1 MKLTD
6 DFLPLRAHGTTAD
19 VTAEVVYR
27 PRPNAWHRLKEN
39 KLALFG
45 LFIIIC
51 MLLLAIVGP
60 WLSPYTYAD
69 QNLAEANQAPSAAHW
84 FGTDTLGRDLYVRV
98 VYGARISLA
107 VGFVAAAINL
117 AIGVIYGGVAGF
129 FGGKVDRLMMG
140 FVDILYG
147 IPLLLY
153 VILLMVVLSPGLT
166 SIFIALGIA
175 YWLTMARIVR
185 SRIVTLKNEEYVL
198 AARSMGVP
206 ASRILFRHMLPNC
219 VGPIII
225 TMTLAIPEA
234 IFTEAFLSFIGLGVS
249 APMASWGV
257 LAAEGINSIRSY
269 PFQLVAPALAIA
281 ITMLGFTFFGDGLRN
296 ALDPKGEV
304 KR

>member
-1 MKLTD
+1 MRAVD
-6 DFLPLRAHGTTAD
+6 DFLPLAPTA
-19 VTAEVVYR
+19 VATETAYR
-27 PRPNAWHRLKEN
+27 PRPNAWQRLKEN
-39 KLALFG
+39 KLALVG
-45 LFIIIC
+45 LFIIVC

-69 QNLAEANQAPSAAHW
+69 QNLAQANQGPSSEHW

-98 VYGARISLA
+98 VYGARISLV

-117 AIGVIYGGVAGF
+117 VIGVIYGSVAGF

-185 SRIVTLKNEEYVL
+185 SQIVTLKNEEYVL

-206 ASRILFRHMLPNC
+206 AWRILFRHMLPNC

-234 IFTEAFLSFIGLGVS
+234 IFTEAFLSFIGLGVN

-257 LAAEGINSIRSY
+257 LAAEGINSMRSY
-269 PFQLVAPALAIA
+269 PFQLIAPALAIG

>member
-1 MKLTD
+1 MRQVRQID
-6 DFLPLRAHGTTAD
+6 DFLPLMDGAAAQ
-19 VTAEVVYR
+19 VEVYIKR
-27 PRPNAWHRLKEN
+27 PSPWARLKQN
-39 KLALFG
+39 KLALLG
-45 LFIIIC
+45 LCIIVC
-51 MLLLAIVGP
+51 MIVLAIVGP

-69 QNLAEANQAPSAAHW
+69 QNLTQANQAPSSEHW

-117 AIGVIYGGVAGF
+117 VIGVVYGSIAGYM
-129 FGGKVDRLMMG
+129 GGKVDRLMMG

-153 VILLMVVLSPGLT
+153 VILLMVILSPGLT
-166 SIFIALGIA
+166 SIFLALGIA

-185 SRIVTLKNEEYVL
+185 SQIMALKNEEYVL

-206 ASRILFRHMLPNC
+206 GWRILFRHMLPNC
-219 VGPIII
+219 VGPIVI

-257 LAAEGINSIRSY
+257 LAAEGINSMRSY
-269 PFQLVAPALAIA
+269 PFQLIAPAVAIG

-296 ALDPKGEV
+296 ALDPKENV
-304 KR
+304 K

>member
-1 MKLTD
+1 MRQVRQID
-6 DFLPLRAHGTTAD
+6 DFLPLMDGAAAQ
-19 VTAEVVYR
+19 VEVYIKR
-27 PRPNAWHRLKEN
+27 PSPWARLKQN
-39 KLALFG
+39 KLALLG
-45 LFIIIC
+45 LFIIVC
-51 MLLLAIVGP
+51 MIILAIVGP

-69 QNLAEANQAPSAAHW
+69 QNLTQANQAPSSEHW

-117 AIGVIYGGVAGF
+117 VIGVVYGSIAGYM
-129 FGGKVDRLMMG
+129 GGKVDRLMMG

-153 VILLMVVLSPGLT
+153 VILLMVILSPGLT
-166 SIFIALGIA
+166 SIFLALGIA

-185 SRIVTLKNEEYVL
+185 SQIMALKNEEYVL

-206 ASRILFRHMLPNC
+206 GWRILFRHMLPNC
-219 VGPIII
+219 VGPIVI

-257 LAAEGINSIRSY
+257 LAAEGINSMRSY
-269 PFQLVAPALAIA
+269 PFQLIAPAVAIG

-296 ALDPKGEV
+296 ALDPKENV
-304 KR
+304 K

>member
-1 MKLTD
+1 MRQVRQAD
-6 DFLPLRAHGTTAD
+6 DFLPLIDRASAQ
-19 VTAEVVYR
+19 VEVYIKR
-27 PRPNAWHRLKEN
+27 PSAWARLKEN
-39 KLALFG
+39 KLALLG
-45 LFIIIC
+45 LCIIVC
-51 MLLLAIVGP
+51 MIVLAIVGP

-69 QNLAEANQAPSAAHW
+69 QNLTQANQAPSAAHW

-98 VYGARISLA
+98 VYGARISLV

-117 AIGVIYGGVAGF
+117 VIGVVYGSIAGYM
-129 FGGKVDRLMMG
+129 GGKVDRLMMG

-153 VILLMVVLSPGLT
+153 VILLMVILSPGLT
-166 SIFIALGIA
+166 SIFLALGIA

-185 SRIVTLKNEEYVL
+185 SQIMALKNEEYVL

-206 ASRILFRHMLPNC
+206 SWRILFRHMLPNC
-219 VGPIII
+219 VGPIVI

-257 LAAEGINSIRSY
+257 LAAEGINSMRSY
-269 PFQLVAPALAIA
+269 PFQLIAPAVAIGV
-281 ITMLGFTFFGDGLRN
+281 TMLGFTFFGDGLRN
-296 ALDPKGEV
+296 ALDPKENV
-304 KR
+304 K

>member
-1 MKLTD
+1 MRQVRQAD
-6 DFLPLRAHGTTAD
+6 DFLPLIDRASAQ
-19 VTAEVVYR
+19 VEVYIKR
-27 PRPNAWHRLKEN
+27 PSAWARLKEN
-39 KLALFG
+39 KLALLG
-45 LFIIIC
+45 LCIIVC
-51 MLLLAIVGP
+51 MIVLAIVGP

-69 QNLAEANQAPSAAHW
+69 QNLTQANQAPSAAHW

-117 AIGVIYGGVAGF
+117 VIGVVYGSIAGYM
-129 FGGKVDRLMMG
+129 GGKVDRLMMG

-153 VILLMVVLSPGLT
+153 VILLMVILSPGLT
-166 SIFIALGIA
+166 SIFLALGIA

-185 SRIVTLKNEEYVL
+185 SQIMALKNEEYVL

-206 ASRILFRHMLPNC
+206 SWRILFRHMLPNC
-219 VGPIII
+219 VGPIVI

-257 LAAEGINSIRSY
+257 LAAEGINSMRSY
-269 PFQLVAPALAIA
+269 PFQLIAPAVAIGV
-281 ITMLGFTFFGDGLRN
+281 TMLGFTFFGDGLRN
-296 ALDPKGEV
+296 ALDPKENV
-304 KR
+304 K